1 MELLQFQS
9 ILNCQQKVGN
19 SIINRVMDLPIKL
32 VDLPIKHPSTYL
44 IFHPLDREHF
54 QFVQGRNLRIEGVIF
69 TEK

>member
-1 MELLQFQS
+1 MLGNGAFA
-9 ILNCQQKVGN
+9 IPIYTYCQQKVGN

-54 QFVQGRNLRIEGVIF
+54 
-69 TEK
+69 